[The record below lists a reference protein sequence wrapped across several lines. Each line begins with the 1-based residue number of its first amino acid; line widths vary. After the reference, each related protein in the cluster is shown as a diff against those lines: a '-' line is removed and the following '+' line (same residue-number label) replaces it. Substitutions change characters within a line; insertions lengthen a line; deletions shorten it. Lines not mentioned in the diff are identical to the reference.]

1 MKKNILLVC
10 ACLMLIGTFSCAK
23 KSTCP
28 AYNKEAVHDP
38 FANMNKKKKKEKKNG
53 LVDKKQPKSINK
65 K

>member
-1 MKKNILLVC
+1 MRKITLFICTSLLF
-10 ACLMLIGTFSCAK
+10 IGFFSCAK

-38 FANMNKKKKKEKKNG
+38 FADIKKKKEKKNG
-53 LVDKKQPKSINK
+53 LVRKKQPKSLNK